1 MLTPLH
7 KWYIDRSVRTG
18 RPAPALTR
26 RAEARDPAL
35 CSFRARLAALEPRLR
50 ADADAIRARPSPRT
64 RQAVLDAAAD
74 RPRAARA
81 PATRRMSGRIVL
93 PLGAIAVFAV
103 AAVPTWVAFHQH
115 PSNRGLKIPPPLSG
129 GIASNDTPAPLDTGI
144 AAVLS
149 ARREISPATP
159 LLEEARRLAADTRAV
174 RDGLLARIP
183 LIHASAHTEE
193 EPAGNL

>member
-1 MLTPLH
+1 MFTPLH
-7 KWYIDRSVRTG
+7 KWFIDRSVRTG

-35 CSFRARLAALEPRLR
+35 RSFRAGLAALEPRLR

-74 RPRAARA
+74 SPRTANSRS
-81 PATRRMSGRIVL
+81 TRRMSGRIVL
-93 PLGAIAVFAV
+93 PLGAIAALAI

-115 PSNRGLKIPPPLSG
+115 PGSRGPKIPPPLSG
-129 GIASNDTPAPLDTGI
+129 GIASNAADPLDTGI

-183 LIHASAHTEE
+183 LIHSSADSEE
-193 EPAGNL
+193 ESAGNL